1 MDLKFYTGHVLLHLV
16 GDTTHLSAS
25 TDIKSKDPNVII
37 EAISCLWIQIY
48 EPPEHFLSD
57 NGGGFANQHFLDKSE
72 AMNIS
77 VHTTA
82 AESLFT
88 NFVRMLDKVLEDQ
101 NINFQSALAWFTNA
115 KHSLANVHR
124 FSPFQLAIGQNTVL
138 SSMSH
143 DNQKYFTGDSV
154 YFKRVNDWKWG
165 GPRKV
170 LGQDFQ

>member
-1 MDLKFYTGHVLLHLV
+1 MKQYLVFEFKFMSHQNIFY
-16 GDTTHLSAS
+16 
-25 TDIKSKDPNVII
+25 
-37 EAISCLWIQIY
+37 QIMG
-48 EPPEHFLSD
+48 EGLPT
-57 NGGGFANQHFLDKSE
+57 
-72 AMNIS
+72 NIS
-77 VHTTA
+77 LTKVKQWICVHTTA

-88 NFVRMLDKVLEDQ
+88 NFVRMLDKVLEGQ
-101 NINFQSALAWFTNA
+101 NISFQSALAWFTNA

-154 YFKRVNDWKWG
+154 YFKRVNDWKWR